1 MIGGDFGPGEMK
13 LTGVENYKI
22 SYRLHATERMFAREI
37 SDKDVEYLLSHGEII
52 EHYDDDY
59 PLPSLLINGYTAH
72 KRPLHLVVA
81 INEQEKQLI
90 VITVYEPNPI
100 KWLNN
105 FSRRT

>member
-1 MIGGDFGPGEMK
+1 
-13 LTGVENYKI
+13 
-22 SYRLHATERMFAREI
+22 MFTREI
-37 SDKDVEYLLSHGEII
+37 SDKDVEYLLRHGEII

-59 PLPSLLINGYTAH
+59 PLPSLLINGYTDH
-72 KRPLHLVVA
+72 KRPLHIVVA
-81 INEQEKQLI
+81 INQQEKQSI